1 MKYIIAVIK
10 PFKLD
15 EVREALGAIG
25 VAGMTVSEVKGFGR
39 QKGQTEIYRGAEYS
53 TNMLPKVKLE
63 IAASDDLAPQVV
75 ETIQQTASTEAIGDG
90 KIFVLDLGDRHPH
103 SHRRDRRHRAVR
115 HRRDFMTLRTLASGL
130 AATGLTFVASTAAI
144 AQEAAEAVPNPGN
157 NAWMMTATVLVMLMI
172 LPGLALFYG
181 GLTRSKNML
190 STMTQIGATASLAM
204 LIWVM
209 WGYSLAFGD
218 TTYEG
223 TLGLFVSGGSYF
235 LSGMD
240 ASSTAA
246 TFTDE
251 VISKYVFVSFQMTF
265 AAITAA
271 LILGATAER
280 MKFNAVMA
288 FVPIWLTIVYF
299 PIAHMVWAGGGL
311 LFEDGALDFAG
322 GTVVHINAGVS
333 GLVLAYLLGK
343 RRGCPSEP
351 MPPHSLTMT
360 MIGTG
365 LLWVGWFGFNAG
377 SALEA
382 DGSAGLAMINTFVA
396 TAAAALTW
404 MVIERAA
411 GHKGSA
417 LGFCSGVIAGLVA
430 VTPAAG
436 NSGPFGAILL
446 GIVSSAVCYIF
457 VAKIKAKFGYD
468 DALDA
473 FGIHGIG
480 GIVGAIGTAVV
491 YQPFLGGPGDG
502 STGVGEQLG
511 IQTFS
516 VFVTIAWAGIG
527 TLIAGLIVKTLIG
540 LRVPEETE
548 VDGLDIGEH
557 GERAYN

>member
-1 MKYIIAVIK
+1 MGAGAVMIAQ
-10 PFKLD
+10 P
-15 EVREALGAIG
+15 A
-25 VAGMTVSEVKGFGR
+25 
-39 QKGQTEIYRGAEYS
+39 
-53 TNMLPKVKLE
+53 
-63 IAASDDLAPQVV
+63 
-75 ETIQQTASTEAIGDG
+75 
-90 KIFVLDLGDRHPH
+90 
-103 SHRRDRRHRAVR
+103 
-115 HRRDFMTLRTLASGL
+115 L
-130 AATGLTFVASTAAI
+130 AAPAA
-144 AQEAAEAVPNPGN
+144 EAAAAVPNPGN
-157 NAWMMTATVLVMLMI
+157 NAWMMTATILVLLMI

-190 STMTQIGATASLAM
+190 STMTQIGATAALAM

-223 TLGLFVSGGSYF
+223 TLGLFISGGSYF
-235 LSGMD
+235 LAGTD

-251 VISKYVFVSFQMTF
+251 VISKYVFISFQMTF

-280 MKFNAVMA
+280 MKFSATMM

-343 RRGCPSEP
+343 RRGWPQEP
-351 MPPHSLTMT
+351 MMPHSLTLT
-360 MIGTG
+360 MVGTG

-396 TAAAALTW
+396 TAAGALTW

-446 GIVSSAVCYIF
+446 GILSSAVCYFF
-457 VAKIKAKFGYD
+457 VAKVKTKFGYD
-468 DALDA
+468 DSLDA

-491 YQPFLGGPGDG
+491 YQPFLAGPGDG
-502 STGVGEQLG
+502 STPLGDQLWVQ
-511 IQTFS
+511 IFS
-516 VFVTIAWAGIG
+516 VLVTIAWAGIG
-527 TLIAGLIVKTLIG
+527 TLIAAYAVKLTIG
-540 LRVPEETE
+540 LRVDEETE
-548 VDGLDIGEH
+548 VDGLDIAEH

>member
-1 MKYIIAVIK
+1 MI
-10 PFKLD
+10 
-15 EVREALGAIG
+15 
-25 VAGMTVSEVKGFGR
+25 
-39 QKGQTEIYRGAEYS
+39 
-53 TNMLPKVKLE
+53 
-63 IAASDDLAPQVV
+63 
-75 ETIQQTASTEAIGDG
+75 
-90 KIFVLDLGDRHPH
+90 
-103 SHRRDRRHRAVR
+103 
-115 HRRDFMTLRTLASGL
+115 RTLFKGAGGL
-130 AATGLTFVASTAAI
+130 AAALLAATPAF
-144 AQEAAEAVPNPGN
+144 AQEAAEAAVAVPNPGN
-157 NAWMMTATVLVMLMI
+157 NAWMMTSTVLVLLMI

-190 STMTQIGATASLAM
+190 STMTQVGATAALAM

-218 TTYEG
+218 TSYDG
-223 TLGLFVSGGSYF
+223 MLGKFISGGSYF
-235 LSGMD
+235 LIGMD

-280 MKFNAVMA
+280 MKFTALMA

-322 GTVVHINAGVS
+322 GTVVHINAGIS

-343 RRGCPSEP
+343 RRGYPTEP
-351 MPPHSLTMT
+351 MMPHSLTMT
-360 MIGTG
+360 MVGTG

-396 TAAAALTW
+396 TAAGALTW
-404 MVIERAA
+404 MVIERIA

-446 GIVSSAVCYIF
+446 GILSSVVCFYF
-457 VAKIKAKFGYD
+457 VAKVKAKFGYD

-502 STGVGEQLG
+502 STALASQLG
-511 IQTFS
+511 VQVFS
-516 VFVTIAWAGIG
+516 VVVTLLWAGIG
-527 TLIAGLIVKTLIG
+527 TLIAAYIVKLTIG
-540 LRVPEETE
+540 LRVDEEAE
-548 VDGLDIGEH
+548 VNGLDISEH

>member
-1 MKYIIAVIK
+1 
-10 PFKLD
+10 
-15 EVREALGAIG
+15 
-25 VAGMTVSEVKGFGR
+25 MTGTTIRNS
-39 QKGQTEIYRGAEYS
+39 
-53 TNMLPKVKLE
+53 
-63 IAASDDLAPQVV
+63 IAAALAFA
-75 ETIQQTASTEAIGDG
+75 TATPAMAQGPAVAPAI
-90 KIFVLDLGDRHPH
+90 
-103 SHRRDRRHRAVR
+103 
-115 HRRDFMTLRTLASGL
+115 
-130 AATGLTFVASTAAI
+130 
-144 AQEAAEAVPNPGN
+144 EAAAAVADPGN

-204 LIWVM
+204 LVWVM
-209 WGYSLAFGD
+209 WGFSLAFGSTAID
-218 TTYEG
+218 G
-223 TLGLFVSGGSYF
+223 WLGSFYSSGSYF
-235 LSGMD
+235 LSGMS
-240 ASSTAA
+240 AETTAA
-246 TFTDE
+246 TFTDA
-251 VISKYVFVSFQMTF
+251 VISEYVFVSFQMTF

-280 MKFNAVMA
+280 MKFSAVMA

-299 PIAHMVWAGGGL
+299 PIAHMVWAEGGL
-311 LFEDGALDFAG
+311 LFDDGALDFAG
-322 GTVVHINAGVS
+322 GTVVHINAGIS
-333 GLVLAYLLGK
+333 GLVLAFLLGK
-343 RRGCPSEP
+343 RRGYPAEP

-382 DGSAGLAMINTFVA
+382 DGFAGLAMINTFVA
-396 TAAAALTW
+396 TAAGALTW
-404 MVIERAA
+404 MVIERAM
-411 GHKGSA
+411 GHRGSA

-446 GIVSSAVCYIF
+446 GIASSIMCYF
-457 VAKIKAKFGYD
+457 MVAKVKAKFGYD
-468 DALDA
+468 DSLDA

-502 STGVGEQLG
+502 STALGTQLW
-511 IQTFS
+511 IQTYS
-516 VFVTIAWAGIG
+516 VLVTIAWAGIG
-527 TLIAGLIVKTLIG
+527 TLIAGLIVKAVMG
-540 LRVPEETE
+540 LRVSEEAE
-548 VDGLDIGEH
+548 IDGLDITEH

>member
-1 MKYIIAVIK
+1 M
-10 PFKLD
+10 
-15 EVREALGAIG
+15 
-25 VAGMTVSEVKGFGR
+25 
-39 QKGQTEIYRGAEYS
+39 
-53 TNMLPKVKLE
+53 
-63 IAASDDLAPQVV
+63 
-75 ETIQQTASTEAIGDG
+75 
-90 KIFVLDLGDRHPH
+90 
-103 SHRRDRRHRAVR
+103 
-115 HRRDFMTLRTLASGL
+115 LRTLSRVSAVGL
-130 AATGLTFVASTAAI
+130 ALLAPVTAFAQDPGLQAPVAVA
-144 AQEAAEAVPNPGN
+144 EAAAAVPNPGN

-204 LIWVM
+204 LVWVM
-209 WGYSLAFGD
+209 WGYSTAFGP
-218 TTYEG
+218 EG
-223 TLGLFVSGGSYF
+223 NAFFSWGNLF
-235 LSGMD
+235 LAQTD

-251 VISKYVFVSFQMTF
+251 VISEFVFISFQMTF

-280 MKFNAVMA
+280 MKFSAVML
-288 FVPIWLTIVYF
+288 FVPLWLTIVYF

-343 RRGCPSEP
+343 RRGYPAEP
-351 MPPHSLTMT
+351 MPPHSLTLT
-360 MIGTG
+360 MVGTG

-382 DGSAGLAMINTFVA
+382 DASAGLAMINTFVA
-396 TAAAALTW
+396 TAAGALTW
-404 MVIERAA
+404 MVIEKLA

-446 GIVSSAVCYIF
+446 GIVSSAVCYVF
-457 VAKIKAKFGYD
+457 VAKIKAKLGYD
-468 DALDA
+468 DSLDA

-491 YQPFLGGPGDG
+491 YQPFLAGPGDG
-502 STGVGEQLG
+502 STALGAQLWVQ
-511 IQTFS
+511 IYS
-516 VFVTIAWAGIG
+516 VLVTIAWAGIG
-527 TLIAGLIVKTLIG
+527 TLVVGLVVKMLLG
-540 LRVPEETE
+540 LRVSEEAE
-548 VDGLDIGEH
+548 VDGLDISEH

>member
-1 MKYIIAVIK
+1 MIR
-10 PFKLD
+10 KLMY
-15 EVREALGAIG
+15 GAG
-25 VAGMTVSEVKGFGR
+25 TFG
-39 QKGQTEIYRGAEYS
+39 AS
-53 TNMLPKVKLE
+53 ML
-63 IAASDDLAPQVV
+63 
-75 ETIQQTASTEAIGDG
+75 
-90 KIFVLDLGDRHPH
+90 
-103 SHRRDRRHRAVR
+103 
-115 HRRDFMTLRTLASGL
+115 
-130 AATGLTFVASTAAI
+130 VASAAF
-144 AQEAAEAVPNPGN
+144 AQEVAEVAPAVPNPGN
-157 NAWMMTATVLVMLMI
+157 NAWMMTATILVLLMI

-190 STMTQIGATASLAM
+190 STMTQIAATAALAM
-204 LIWVM
+204 LVWVM
-209 WGYSLAFGD
+209 WGYSMAFGD
-218 TTYEG
+218 TVYDG
-223 TLGLFVSGGSYF
+223 TLGLFLSGGSYF
-235 LSGMD
+235 LMGTD

-246 TFTDE
+246 TFSDE
-251 VISKYVFVSFQMTF
+251 VISKYVFISFQMTF

-280 MKFNAVMA
+280 MKFSAVML

-322 GTVVHINAGVS
+322 GTVVHINAGIS

-343 RRGCPSEP
+343 RRGYPSEP
-351 MPPHSLTMT
+351 MPPHSMVMV

-396 TAAAALTW
+396 TAAGALTW
-404 MVIERAA
+404 MVVERLA

-430 VTPAAG
+430 ITPAAG

-446 GIVSSAVCYIF
+446 GIASAIICYF
-457 VAKIKAKFGYD
+457 AVAKMKAKLGYD
-468 DALDA
+468 DSLDA

-480 GIVGAIGTAVV
+480 GIVGALGTAIV
-491 YQPFLGGPGDG
+491 YQPFIGGPGDG
-502 STGVGEQLG
+502 STAMAVQLG
-511 IQTFS
+511 IQFKS
-516 VFVTIAWAGIG
+516 VIITVLWAGIG
-527 TLIAGLIVKTLIG
+527 TLIAGYVVKLLIG
-540 LRVPEETE
+540 LRVTEEEE
-548 VDGLDIGEH
+548 VNGLDISEH